1 MRPGL
6 VRGLL
11 PLTVLVGAALV
22 VGALVFGSRSPDGT
36 DLTVQLTDTTGLYVG
51 NDVQVVGVPVGTVK
65 AIEPHGTRVD
75 VKVRI
80 DADVPVAADTGAVV
94 MQSSL
99 VTDRFIELTEPWT
112 EGAQLHDGAV
122 IPLARTRSPANVDD
136 VLAAVHDLVVA
147 LKDTTGAGKDV
158 GDLVAVS
165 AKALDGTGRQIADA
179 LDATS
184 DALGTVDGR
193 EQDLA
198 DVVRDLDSL
207 TTMLAKRDSTV
218 RSLSDSVAASS
229 TLLAEQ
235 RKDLTATLESLRRLS
250 ATTSA
255 FIRENRSRVSADL
268 DQAAAVLAQATRRKG
283 SIAEVFDVLPT
294 VAENITRAYDPKTRS
309 TRVRVDV
316 RNTGPVSRV
325 GRSELCRVLR
335 VIPDCDAVTNKN
347 GTGALDPLFQWMTDL
362 FPEDL

>member
-1 MRPGL
+1 VKPGL
-6 VRGLL
+6 IRGLV
-11 PLTVLVGAALV
+11 PLTVLVGVALV

-51 NDVQVVGVPVGTVK
+51 NDVQVVGVPVGTIT
-65 AIEPHGTRVD
+65 AIDPHGTRVD
-75 VKVRI
+75 VKIRV

-99 VTDRFIELTEPWT
+99 VTDRFIELTQPWT
-112 EGAQLHDGAV
+112 KGAQLHDGAV

-136 VLAAVHDLVVA
+136 VLAAVHDLVLA
-147 LKDTTGAGKDV
+147 LKDTGDGKDV

-184 DALGTVDGR
+184 DALGSVDGR
-193 EQDLA
+193 EDDLT
-198 DVVRDLDSL
+198 DVVDDLDSL
-207 TTMLAKRDSTV
+207 TTMLAKRDTTV
-218 RSLSDSVAASS
+218 RSLSDSVAVSS
-229 TLLAEQ
+229 AMLAEQ
-235 RKDLTATLESLRRLS
+235 REDLTATLESLRRLS

-255 FIRENRSRVSADL
+255 FIRENRSRVSNDL
-268 DQAAAVLAQATRRKG
+268 DQAAAVLAQATKRKG

-325 GRSELCRVLR
+325 GRAELCRVLR
-335 VIPDCDAVTNKN
+335 VVPDCDSVTNKN